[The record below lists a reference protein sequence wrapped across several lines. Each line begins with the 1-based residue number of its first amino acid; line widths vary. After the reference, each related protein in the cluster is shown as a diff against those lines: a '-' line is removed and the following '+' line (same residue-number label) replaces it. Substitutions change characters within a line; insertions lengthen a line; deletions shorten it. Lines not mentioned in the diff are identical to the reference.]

1 MSTTAVRTGLANR
14 LTTVPNIQ
22 VSKYY
27 PDQVY
32 PPMLIVDSFTTTFDL
47 SLGRG
52 SDDMT
57 WTLYAVVQKTS
68 IEQASDA
75 LDALCPLVK
84 AALEADKSLGGAA
97 RSLQVLSV
105 SGYAPLATDDNHLAA
120 TFSVRVVAIA

>member
-1 MSTTAVRTGLANR
+1 MSTSAVRTGLADR
-14 LTTVPNIQ
+14 LLTVPNIQ
-22 VSKYY
+22 VSKFY
-27 PDQVY
+27 PDLVV
-32 PPMLIVDSFTTTFDL
+32 PPLLIVDSFVTTFDL
-47 SLGRG
+47 SMGRG

-57 WTLYAVVQKTS
+57 WTIYAVVKKTS

-75 LDALCPLVK
+75 LDTLAPLVK

-97 RSLQVLSV
+97 ASLQVQSV